1 MAAILIFHHGE
12 KMCVFQHIPY
22 IHKQEWMQQRE
33 HTGNMWWAFYL
44 GLTLC
49 LLGSVPRCQ
58 SIDLHYKTPTS
69 LVHSFF
75 FVYVTEKYRNIPNFL
90 PTLENTVALIWFWY
104 FYDGCTLVQKNT
116 GTSQIFPHVGKKMLL
131 IWFWY
136 FYDRCALQRNVFR
149 CIPILWAL
157 LHVVQIKKTHVLT
170 CFVFKNTYILVCTQE
185 HVCINPEKSIETPWS
200 MLVYYW
206 CMSIYLYSN

>member
-1 MAAILIFHHGE
+1 MIFWVGRVWANKQLFFFGLMLMDAIEIETRIRTTFFTWSLYVQWLPFWFSTMGR
-12 KMCVFQHIPY
+12 KCVFQHFPY

-33 HTGNMWWAFYL
+33 HTGNMWCAFYL

-49 LLGSVPRCQ
+49 LLGSVSRCQ

-75 FVYVTEKYRNIPNFL
+75 FVYVTEKYRNIPYFL

-136 FYDRCALQRNVFR
+136 FYDRRALQRNVFR

-157 LHVVQIKKTHVLT
+157 L
-170 CFVFKNTYILVCTQE
+170 Y
-185 HVCINPEKSIETPWS
+185 
-200 MLVYYW
+200 M
-206 CMSIYLYSN
+206 